1 MNVLGNDEIETI
13 LKNNHI
19 RINGI
24 FAKNMLPPSLQNSCG
39 WTIVNMQSST
49 DGNGTHWIAFHNGGN
64 KYPGSAGNR
73 ISLYFDSFGC
83 PPPLEI
89 ENLLSKKYVR
99 NEEQLQ
105 DIEESSCGY
114 FCIAVISNCPD
125 GDIISFEKFLK
136 NFKNIESYFS

>member
-13 LKNNHI
+13 LKNNYI
-19 RINGI
+19 KINGI
-24 FAKNMLPPSLQNSCG
+24 FAKDKLPPSLRDSSG
-39 WTIVNMQSST
+39 WTIVNMQSTT
-49 DGNGTHWIAFHNGGN
+49 DGDGTHWIAFHNGG
-64 KYPGSAGNR
+64 R

-89 ENLLSKKYVR
+89 ENILTKKYVR

-114 FCIAVISNCPD
+114 FCIAVISSCPD
-125 GDIISFEKFLK
+125 GDILSFERFLK
-136 NFKNIESYFS
+136 NFKTIEAYFE